1 MTRLILRLYL
11 SLYLTLVGAAVTAQA
26 EESIP
31 GVASHYGVVEVADGS
46 RLTAIISRPA
56 GDTEPRHPLL
66 FTQWVSCDSLEYRPG
81 SNSSE
86 LLAALA
92 RDSGLALVRVERTAL
107 DGTGPACENLDYD
120 TELAHY
126 TEAFTRLLD
135 DERLDAGRV
144 YLYGSSLGSTTAPLV
159 ANRLQ
164 DAGFDIAGIIVQGGG
179 AVTYLERMLHF
190 DRIYL
195 ERRPDAVAPAD
206 IHDEMLRR
214 ARFHYEYLVRKRH
227 PDEVASDSSEM
238 AAVRE
243 DILGMGDADHYGRP
257 FAWHQQAAAHNFLAA
272 WAELDAPVLVI
283 FNAFDQFETRH
294 GHQLIAATV
303 NRLRPGTATF
313 VERPNVGHSGNRY
326 ATIEDAYAWRDGTK
340 AWQEEAEIMVDWLRH
355 SPPVISPVATR
366 R

>member
-1 MTRLILRLYL
+1 MTRLILI
-11 SLYLTLVGAAVTAQA
+11 LYLTLAGAALTAQA

-31 GVASHYGVVEVADGS
+31 GVASHYRVVEVADGS

-66 FTQWVSCDSLEYRPG
+66 FTQWVSCDSVEYRPG

-92 RDSGLALVRVERTAL
+92 RDSGLALVRVERSAL
-107 DGTGPACENLDYD
+107 DGTGPACQELDYD

-126 TEAFTRLLD
+126 TEAFTRLLQ
-135 DERLDAGRV
+135 DEFIDADQV

-159 ANRLQ
+159 AIRLQ
-164 DAGFDIAGIIVQGGG
+164 EAGFDIAGIVVQGGG
-179 AVTYLERMLHF
+179 AVTYLERMLNF

-206 IHDEMLRR
+206 IHGEMLRR
-214 ARFHYEYLVRKRH
+214 AGFHYEYLVNKRH
-227 PDEVASDSSEM
+227 PDEVARDSSEM

-243 DILGMGDADHYGRP
+243 DVLGMGDTDHYGRP
-257 FAWHQQAAAHNFLAA
+257 FAWHQQAAGHNFLAA

-283 FNAFDQFETRH
+283 FNAFDQFESRH
-294 GHQLIAATV
+294 GHELIANTV
-303 NRLRPGTATF
+303 NRKRPGTATF
-313 VERPNVGHSGNRY
+313 VERENIGHSGNRY
-326 ATIEDAYAWRDGTK
+326 ATIEDAYAWRHGTK
-340 AWQEEAEIMVDWLRH
+340 AWQGEAEIIVDWLRK
-355 SPPVISPVATR
+355 R
-366 R
+366 Q

>member
-1 MTRLILRLYL
+1 MARLSLTLTLILYL
-11 SLYLTLVGAAVTAQA
+11 ALAAAALTARA

-46 RLTAIISRPA
+46 RLTTIISRPA

-107 DGTGPACENLDYD
+107 DGTGPACDNLDYD

-126 TEAFTRLLD
+126 TEAFTHLLE
-135 DERLDAGRV
+135 DESIDAGRV

-159 ANRLQ
+159 AKRLQ
-164 DAGFDIAGIIVQGGG
+164 DAGFDIAGVVVQGGG
-179 AVTYLERMLHF
+179 AVTYLERMLNF

-214 ARFHYEYLVRKRH
+214 ARFHFEYLTRKRH
-227 PDEVASDSSEM
+227 PDDVASDSSEM
-238 AAVRE
+238 AEVRQ

-272 WAELDAPVLVI
+272 WAELDATVLVI

-294 GHQLIAATV
+294 GHRLIADTV
-303 NRLRPGTATF
+303 NRQRPGTATF

-326 ATIEDAYAWRDGTK
+326 ATIEDAYAWRGGTK
-340 AWQEEAEIMVDWLRH
+340 AWQEEAEIIVDWLRE
-355 SPPVISPVATR
+355 R
-366 R
+366 Q